1 MKGTLTLKNPILI
14 NNRKISEV
22 TYDTEEITGTLFS
35 EAEARRK
42 RSAGM
47 RNVSINPAIEFD
59 FALHLYLGYAAV
71 IAVNPEYDF
80 SDLERIHGRDL
91 MAVMDI
97 GRNFTLQ
104 SEDSSPES
112 NSDEQSGTTPKPSS
126 PLPENSNDSE

>member
-97 GRNFTLQ
+97 GRNFIIQ
-104 SEDSSPES
+104 SEDSSPASSSGEP
-112 NSDEQSGTTPKPSS
+112 SGTTPKPSTPPS
-126 PLPENSNDSE
+126 GNSNAGE